1 MCRLDKYA
9 LIKHPLTT
17 ESAMRK
23 VEDTN
28 TLVFIVDLK
37 ATKQKIKEAM
47 NELYKIKPVKVR
59 LCLYSLLTEQ
69 CASAAGEHADNA
81 GRHQEGVR
89 EVAAR
94 SGGA

>member
-1 MCRLDKYA
+1 MIECILCRLDKYA

-47 NELYKIKPVKVR
+47 NELYKIKPVKVN
-59 LCLYSLLTEQ
+59 LYLNSLFTE
-69 CASAAGEHADNA
+69 
-81 GRHQEGVR
+81 
-89 EVAAR
+89 
-94 SGGA
+94 